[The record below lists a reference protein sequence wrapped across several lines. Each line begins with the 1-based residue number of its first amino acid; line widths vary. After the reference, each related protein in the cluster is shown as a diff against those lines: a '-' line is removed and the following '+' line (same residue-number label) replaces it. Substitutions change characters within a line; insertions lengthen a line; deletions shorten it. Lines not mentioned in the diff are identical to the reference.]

1 MINSQVVVVGAGGK
15 DGREGNIRG
24 PGHDKKRKGNQT
36 RDRRSERMGDRHDN
50 TKKKEEKKIKTEN
63 RNTKERRF
71 IAMLPG

>member
-1 MINSQVVVVGAGGK
+1 
-15 DGREGNIRG
+15 
-24 PGHDKKRKGNQT
+24 
-36 RDRRSERMGDRHDN
+36 MGDRHDN